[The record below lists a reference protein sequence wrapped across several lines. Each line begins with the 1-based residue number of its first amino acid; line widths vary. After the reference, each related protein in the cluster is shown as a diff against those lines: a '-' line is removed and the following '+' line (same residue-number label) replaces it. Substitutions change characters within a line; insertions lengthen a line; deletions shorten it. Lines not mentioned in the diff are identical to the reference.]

1 MGGDDVDEGG
11 IVGDA
16 SEGDAET
23 VVAVVPRI
31 VVSLDDV
38 FE

>member
-16 SEGDAET
+16 AEGDAET
-23 VVAVVPRI
+23 VAVVPRI